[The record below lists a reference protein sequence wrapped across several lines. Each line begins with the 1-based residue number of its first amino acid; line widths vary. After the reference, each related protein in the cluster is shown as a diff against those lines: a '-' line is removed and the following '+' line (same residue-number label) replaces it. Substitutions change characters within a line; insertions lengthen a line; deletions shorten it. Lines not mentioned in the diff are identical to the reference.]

1 MSRPEPKTETKPKTK
16 PVLRQLIATNFAC
29 GGCDHLKK
37 QLFGLKKIL
46 KENEKLLNDLLTTVE
61 QQSSSSGAPHNTD
74 FLKKKFAELYCKVK
88 EDTDCIFCTDQL
100 TVDTIEVPDCG
111 HVICKSCCS
120 NLLEAETK
128 SQKKATCPSC
138 RKPLRQMVNDK
149 K

>member
-1 MSRPEPKTETKPKTK
+1 MMTRPEPKKAKVK
-16 PVLRQLIATNFAC
+16 PVIQQLVATRFSC

-46 KENEKLLNDLLTTVE
+46 KENEKLVNDLLNT
-61 QQSSSSGAPHNTD
+61 SSAPQDTE

-88 EDTDCIFCTDQL
+88 EDIDCIFCTDEL

-111 HVICKSCCS
+111 HVICKSCCH

-128 SQKKATCPSC
+128 TQKKATCPSC